1 MPCKFCRVRGELF
14 YELGDYQ
21 DALADLQAAD
31 RATRNHENTLR
42 YEAFF
47 DRLPNKFTVSQ
58 KSHTDGCPFLFLDLS
73 QNIGQNQISAE

>member
-1 MPCKFCRVRGELF
+1 
-14 YELGDYQ
+14 LGDYQ

-47 DRLPNKFTVSQ
+47 DT
-58 KSHTDGCPFLFLDLS
+58 LS
-73 QNIGQNQISAE
+73 KQLHCFSKIAY